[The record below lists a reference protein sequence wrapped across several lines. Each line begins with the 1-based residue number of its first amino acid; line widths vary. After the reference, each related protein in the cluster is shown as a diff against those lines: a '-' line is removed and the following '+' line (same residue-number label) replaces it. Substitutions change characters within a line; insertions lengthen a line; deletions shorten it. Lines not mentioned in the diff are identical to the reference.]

1 MAVRQKQSGIGP
13 RAGRGIRAVL
23 AFPMLAPVALLTPQ
37 ASIAQSAPVVAR
49 PVVQALPGQQS
60 QRLSAALARLGRNPR
75 DAEALVDAADAAKAL
90 ADYDAA
96 IGFYRRADEIT
107 PGNPHIKA
115 GLAGAL
121 ALSGDP
127 VSAIPLFAEAEKAGA
142 APAQIAADRGLAYD
156 LVGANATAQHYYA
169 AALGGPADEDARMRL
184 AISQAIAGDGGAAQ
198 TTLMPLLQK
207 QDKPG
212 WRTRAFALAIGGDTQ
227 QAVEVSNSILP
238 PQLAQNIAPYL
249 RYMPRLTRAQQAAAA
264 NLGKFPRA
272 SEIGHDDSRISTYAT
287 QLAASEAAMASRAKL
302 AANQP
307 VVGKAGG
314 SSNSGRG
321 RRGTASAATTRPS
334 PTSAAPA
341 APTANASASRLASTA
356 TTSHQPTHGEPRR
369 VAPPEPMPAIERD
382 ASGEL
387 PAVSGRAPMPAM
399 AAAQTPTVST
409 PAAPAAAAPPP
420 TASAPPATVART
432 TAQPSA
438 TSSTG
443 TDGQGFDLARV
454 QGTPAPART
463 ASAAPI
469 AAMPTSRAATSVATL
484 PAASPAAA
492 PPAAVPATGPTAA
505 RPPVEAPPEPSA
517 HQPSLAEIFAD
528 LGKPGMQIAPA
539 AGAVDIRQIEPARP
553 APPAPPAPIPS
564 PTPKATTKAEG
575 KPDAKGERKPEAKPD
590 AKPEAK
596 GDRAET
602 KPDPKGTGK
611 PEAKGDGKPGSKSE
625 TPAKGKKAAAPA
637 HPSRIWVQIGVG
649 RDKDAIA
656 FDWRRDLKQSP
667 ALLKGRQPYVSEM
680 GRTNRVL
687 IGPFETQKAANAF
700 IADAKK
706 QGFDDA
712 LPWTSP
718 AGQVVDPLSAK

>member
-1 MAVRQKQSGIGP
+1 MALRQKQSGIKP
-13 RAGRGIRAVL
+13 RSDRGIRAAL
-23 AFPMLAPVALLTPQ
+23 AFPMLAPITLVLPALVLPQ
-37 ASIAQSAPVVAR
+37 ASFAQSAPVVAR
-49 PVVQALPGQQS
+49 PVVQALPGADS

-75 DAEALVDAADAAKAL
+75 DATALVDAADAAKAL

-107 PGNPHIKA
+107 PGNAHIKA

-121 ALSGDP
+121 AMSGDP

-142 APAQIAADRGLAYD
+142 TPAQIAADRGLAYD

-169 AALGGPADEDARMRL
+169 AALGGAGDEEARMRL
-184 AISQAIAGDGGAAQ
+184 AISQAIAGDGKAAQ

-272 SEIGHDDSRISTYAT
+272 SEIGHDDTRISTYAT
-287 QLAASEAAMASRAKL
+287 QLAASEAAMAQRANL
-302 AANQP
+302 ASNQP
-307 VVGKAGG
+307 ATGRTTTRGG
-314 SSNSGRG
+314 RKTS
-321 RRGTASAATTRPS
+321 TAATPS
-334 PTSAAPA
+334 RTAPA
-341 APTANASASRLASTA
+341 AGAQTLPLSGTSSSHLASTA
-356 TTSHQPTHGEPRR
+356 GGSHSSTSAEPAR
-369 VAPPEPMPAIERD
+369 VAPPEPMPTIERD

-387 PAVSGRAPMPAM
+387 PAVGGK
-399 AAAQTPTVST
+399 
-409 PAAPAAAAPPP
+409 APAAKPIASTPPVARATP
-420 TASAPPATVART
+420 PSTPSSAPAM
-432 TAQPSA
+432 SA
-438 TSSTG
+438 TG
-443 TDGQGFDLARV
+443 GQGLDLSRT
-454 QGTPAPART
+454 QTPPAATAPAR
-463 ASAAPI
+463 P
-469 AAMPTSRAATSVATL
+469 VATQ
-484 PAASPAAA
+484 PAAA
-492 PPAAVPATGPTAA
+492 PLAAAPA
-505 RPPVEAPPEPSA
+505 RPVTEAPPEPSA

-528 LGKPGMQIAPA
+528 LGKPGMQIVPA

-553 APPAPPAPIPS
+553 APPPP
-564 PTPKATTKAEG
+564 PKVPVKPEVKPEPKPDDKDEG
-575 KPDAKGERKPEAKPD
+575 KPDAKPDAKPGKPD
-590 AKPEAK
+590 AKAGTKPDAKGAGKGEPKVDPKAAAKPGAK
-596 GDRAET
+596 GDVS
-602 KPDPKGTGK
+602 
-611 PEAKGDGKPGSKSE
+611 AKGD
-625 TPAKGKKAAAPA
+625 TPAKGKKPA
-637 HPSRIWVQIGVG
+637 VPTHPSRIWVQIGVG
-649 RDKDAIA
+649 RNKDAIA
-656 FDWRRDLKQSP
+656 FDWRRYLKQSP
-667 ALLKGRQPYVSEM
+667 ALLKGREPYVSDM

-687 IGPFETQKAANAF
+687 VGPFETQKAANAF